1 MIVWSDDCPGQPC
14 REELITLREAVKQ
27 IAADVW
33 TGLQEP
39 QFWGMVFIVV
49 ALIVGTEV
57 CR

>member
-1 MIVWSDDCPGQPC
+1 MSP
-14 REELITLREAVKQ
+14 LRQ